1 MPSGPSVWRCSAWTW
16 CRWRSGQSSATWCS
30 SPGRCTIWE
39 ALADAGRLARCAPH
53 DLVRLA
59 RVREVLAG
67 ALERRDGAPA
77 ADWLEATWVQLGAP
91 DAYPRAQLADARV
104 FFTALAE
111 RAAAFE
117 WRGPEDFA
125 ALLHE
130 LYSGPEAPGV
140 NPVQVMTI
148 HRAKGLQF
156 DHVFVPG

>member
-1 MPSGPSVWRCSAWTW
+1 
-16 CRWRSGQSSATWCS
+16 
-30 SPGRCTIWE
+30 
-39 ALADAGRLARCAPH
+39 
-53 DLVRLA
+53 
-59 RVREVLAG
+59 
-67 ALERRDGAPA
+67 
-77 ADWLEATWVQLGAP
+77 
-91 DAYPRAQLADARV
+91 V

-156 DHVFVPG
+156 DHVFCAGTGPERRRRRATAAALDRPATRA